1 MHRID
6 SEGHVGNRFTEGN
19 PQTGQQ
25 ATILGAKWHN
35 TVQEELAH
43 LVEFANIALST
54 GDDTQ
59 VRQAIV
65 ALIAGVVGTGGGSVP
80 TTRQVLGG
88 GLITGGGPLAA
99 DLTLTLLKASA
110 AEVLAGVDDTKAV
123 TPLSLANAR
132 PRSFGS
138 NGYITLD
145 GGFIIQWLRSTVG
158 SNSNT
163 NYSWPIAFPNVC
175 LGAVVNGGRFDFGT
189 EENGPFVSGDGT
201 TTVSVHSALSTS
213 AAITVIG
220 IGY

>member
-35 TVQEELAH
+35 SIQEELAH
-43 LVEFANIALST
+43 LVEFANIALDT

-99 DLTLTLLKASA
+99 DLTLTLQKASA
-110 AEVLAGVDDTKAV
+110 AEVLAGVNDTKAV

-132 PRSFGS
+132 PRSFAG

-145 GGFIIQWLRSTVG
+145 GGFIIQWFRSTVG
-158 SNSNT
+158 ANANT
-163 NYSWPIAFPNVC
+163 NYSWPIAFPTAC
-175 LGAVVNGGRFDFGT
+175 LGAWVNGGAFDYGAQD
-189 EENGPFVSGDGT
+189 NGPHVSGDGT
-201 TTVSVHSALSTS
+201 TTVSVLNAL
-213 AAITVIG
+213 AAGVSITVLG